1 MSDVRELGVDKIL
14 MPLPVTDTRPLF
26 RPLCGEIVDL
36 LRTLRGDDWERSTM
50 AGSWRVRDVVA
61 HLLDTALRRLSFQ
74 RDGLMP
80 SPAGGQAPT
89 GRDLVAFINSL
100 NATWMRA
107 AERLSPRVL
116 TDLYARASTE
126 LADFV
131 ETLNPDAAA
140 AFPVSWAGDT
150 HSPQWL
156 DIGREFTEVWH
167 HGSQIRD
174 AVGAGPFS
182 DARWLR
188 AVLQIAM
195 HALPDAYRDVPGRP
209 GLSVAI
215 KITGRTS
222 GTWTLQ
228 HRDRGWD
235 VDEADLIEPTT
246 TATMSDEVAWR
257 LFFNALSLPQAQ
269 SVVRVAGDAALALPL
284 LRARSVIV

>member
-1 MSDVRELGVDKIL
+1 MA
-14 MPLPVTDTRPLF
+14 LPVTDTRILF

-36 LRTLRGDDWERSTM
+36 LRGLGDDDWERSTM
-50 AGSWRVRDVVA
+50 AGTWRVRDIVA

-74 RDGLMP
+74 RDGLIAA
-80 SPAGGQAPT
+80 PAARTVPT
-89 GRDLVAFINSL
+89 GRDFVAFINTL
-100 NATWMRA
+100 NATWIRA

-116 TDLYARASTE
+116 TDLYARASME

-131 ETLNPDAAA
+131 ETLDPDAAA
-140 AFPVSWAGDT
+140 AVPVSWAGGT
-150 HSPQWL
+150 HSLQWL

-195 HALPDAYRDVPGRP
+195 HALPETYRDVPGRP
-209 GLSVAI
+209 GLSLAI
-215 KITGRTS
+215 KITGAAP

-228 HRDRGWD
+228 PRDGAWD
-235 VDEADLIEPTT
+235 VEERDPVEPTT
-246 TATMSDEVAWR
+246 TATMADEVAWR

-269 SVVRVAGDAALALPL
+269 SLVRVTGDAGLALPL
-284 LRARSVIV
+284 FRARSVIV